1 MFGSFITEWAKL
13 TYISD
18 EMVIPTLSRVRID
31 SLYEVN
37 GTWSV
42 TQDLEPVRKFRFAF
56 WKKLGNEERCKGF
69 WRRMICVFSLADLST
84 MIRAKSPIINK
95 VMTDHDPAIAEC
107 VRDNVRQ
114 RDSME
119 LVNEKIE
126 KWRSY
131 YA

>member
-1 MFGSFITEWAKL
+1 
-13 TYISD
+13 
-18 EMVIPTLSRVRID
+18 MVIPTLSRIRID
-31 SLYEVN
+31 SLSNAN

-42 TQDLEPVRKFRFAF
+42 TQDLEPIEIFRFAF
-56 WKKLGNEERCKGF
+56 WKKLGNKERCRGF

-84 MIRAKSPIINK
+84 LVRAKSHIINK
-95 VMTDHDPAIAEC
+95 VMSDHDPAIAEC
-107 VRDNVRQ
+107 VRDSVRQ

-131 YA
+131 YV